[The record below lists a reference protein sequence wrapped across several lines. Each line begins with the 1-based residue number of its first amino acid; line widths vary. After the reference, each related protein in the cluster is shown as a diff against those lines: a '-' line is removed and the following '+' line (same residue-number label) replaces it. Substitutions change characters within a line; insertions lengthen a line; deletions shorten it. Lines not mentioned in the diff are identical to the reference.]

1 MIGSTNGRLE
11 DFLTG
16 FPKVSLLAPTL
27 RSPSTVVGVAQNIY
41 DDPEFFSAYS
51 GLPRAIKG
59 LDGAPEWP
67 AMRALLPELS
77 GRRVLDLGC
86 GFGWFC
92 RWAAAAGA
100 SEVLG
105 IDLSENMLAR
115 AIADTDDV
123 RVSYERHDLDTVEL
137 PTETFDIAYS
147 SLALHYV
154 VDIDRLFRTVH
165 EALRPSGVFVFSI
178 EHPIYTAPSSPAFVT
193 DASGHATW
201 PLDQYLAEGPRSTDW
216 LAPGVVK
223 QHRTIGTY
231 VSLLHKAG
239 FVLTSLEE
247 WGPSSEQ
254 IDEMPAW
261 AVERDRPPFLLVRC
275 GS

>member
-1 MIGSTNGRLE
+1 M
-11 DFLTG
+11 
-16 FPKVSLLAPTL
+16 
-27 RSPSTVVGVAQNIY
+27 AQNIY

-51 GLPRAIKG
+51 QLPRAIKG

-67 AMRALLPELS
+67 AMRALLPDMV
-77 GRRVLDLGC
+77 GCRVLDLGC
-86 GFGWFC
+86 GFGWFS

-100 SEVLG
+100 SEILG
-105 IDLSENMLAR
+105 IDLSDNMLAR
-115 AIADTDDV
+115 AIADTDDA
-123 RVSYERHDLDTVEL
+123 RVSYQRHDLDSVEL
-137 PTETFDIAYS
+137 PTATFDIAYS

-154 VDIDRLFRTVH
+154 VDIDRLFHTVH
-165 EALRPSGVFVFSI
+165 AALTPDGCFVFSI
-178 EHPIYTAPSSPAFVT
+178 EHPIYTAPSSPEFVT

-231 VSLLHKAG
+231 VSLLHEAG

-254 IDEMPAW
+254 IDEVPAW